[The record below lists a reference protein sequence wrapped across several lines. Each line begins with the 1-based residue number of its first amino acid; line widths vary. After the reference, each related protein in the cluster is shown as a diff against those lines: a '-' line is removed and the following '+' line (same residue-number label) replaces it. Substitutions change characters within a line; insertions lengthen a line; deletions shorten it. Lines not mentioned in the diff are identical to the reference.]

1 MPSPPPVFK
10 VSVVCMAGEAGA
22 LQALARLLDAA
33 PALHW
38 HQAAAAGPLPVD
50 SDLLLLL
57 VDAAST
63 AAACA
68 SLQALRGVRPALPV
82 LAVTTGATVCAFER
96 LLASG
101 ANDFVCLPAG
111 AAELLPRLR
120 RMLGIVDTP
129 FIVDTPL
136 PARAAVPPP
145 GSPNGPPLIG
155 HGLAFLRATARIPR
169 LAACDAG
176 VLILGETG
184 TGKEVCAQA
193 IHYRSARAAG
203 PWVAIN
209 CGAIPQDLVED
220 ELFGHV
226 RGAYTHAHTHRNGLV
241 AEAEHGTLLLDEVD
255 ALPPA
260 AQAKLLRFLQDK
272 QYRPVGSSTV
282 RQADVRVIAAS
293 NRDLDR
299 LVQRGEFRQDL
310 YFRLNLLTLT
320 LPPLRER
327 RDDIAALAQHFLD
340 RALHEAGR
348 PAGGLTSAALRRL
361 VEHAWPGNVR
371 ELQHTLERA
380 VLLGSGTPLQA
391 SDIELDGVPADNPGN
406 DTALAG
412 DECFR
417 SAKARVVEHFERDYI
432 ERALQ
437 ASAGNIANAARIAQ
451 KNRRAFFELLRK
463 HDIDAGRF
471 RH

>member
-1 MPSPPPVFK
+1 MPSPQPVFK
-10 VSVVCMAGEAGA
+10 LAVVCMAGDACA
-22 LQALARLLDAA
+22 LQSLAGLLDAA

-38 HQAAAAGPLPVD
+38 HRAAAADPLTLAG
-50 SDLLLLL
+50 DLVLLL

-68 SLQALRGVRPALPV
+68 SLQALRGARPALPV
-82 LAVTTGATVCAFER
+82 LAVTTGSAVCAFEQ

-120 RMLGIVDTP
+120 RMLGMADAAP
-129 FIVDTPL
+129 
-136 PARAAVPPP
+136 PAPADLAAPVPPVP
-145 GSPNGPPLIG
+145 PNSPPLIG
-155 HGLAFLRATARIPR
+155 RSPAFLRATARIPR

-209 CGAIPQDLVED
+209 CGAIPQELVED

-226 RGAYTHAHTHRNGLV
+226 RGAYTHAHSHRSGLV

-255 ALPPA
+255 ALPAA

-272 QYRPVGSSTV
+272 QYRPVGCSTV

-293 NRDLDR
+293 NRPLDR
-299 LVQRGEFRQDL
+299 LVQRREVRQAL
-310 YFRLNLLTLT
+310 YCRLNLLTLT

-327 RDDIAALAQHFLD
+327 RDDIAVLAQHFLG
-340 RALHEAGR
+340 RALREAGR
-348 PAGGLTSAALRRL
+348 PAGGLTPAALRRL

-371 ELQHTLERA
+371 ELQHSLERA
-380 VLLGSGTPLQA
+380 VLLGGGTPLQA
-391 SDIELDGVPADNPGN
+391 SDIELDGVPGSDPAA
-406 DTALAG
+406 DTAAAG
-412 DECFR
+412 EDCFR
-417 SAKARVVEHFERDYI
+417 AAKARAVQHFERDYI

-437 ASAGNIANAARIAQ
+437 ASAGNIADAARSAQ

>member
-1 MPSPPPVFK
+1 MPLPQPGFK
-10 VSVVCMAGEAGA
+10 IAVVCLAADARA
-22 LQALARLLDAA
+22 LPALASLLGDA
-33 PALHW
+33 PALAW
-38 HQAAAAGPLPVD
+38 QSAPAD
-50 SDLLLLL
+50 DLLTLETDLALLL

-63 AAACA
+63 AVACA
-68 SLQALRGVRPALPV
+68 RLQALHSSRPGLPALV
-82 LAVTTGATVCAFER
+82 VAAGETVCAFER

-101 ANDFVCLPAG
+101 AHDFVCLPAG
-111 AAELLPRLR
+111 AAELLPRMR
-120 RMLGIVDTP
+120 RMLGLVDAL
-129 FIVDTPL
+129 L
-136 PARAAVPPP
+136 PPQATAAAAPPP
-145 GSPNGPPLIG
+145 GGPPLIG
-155 HGLAFLRATARIPR
+155 HSAAFLRATARIPR

-209 CGAIPQDLVED
+209 CGAIPQELVED

-226 RGAYTHAHTHRNGLV
+226 RGAYTHAHTHRSGLV

-255 ALPPA
+255 ALPAA

-272 QYRPVGSSTV
+272 QYRPVGSSTL

-310 YFRLNLLTLT
+310 YFRLNVLTLT

-327 RDDIAALAQHFLD
+327 RDDIAELARHFLD
-340 RALHEAGR
+340 RALREAGR
-348 PAGGLTSAALRRL
+348 PAGGLTPGALRRL

-391 SDIELDGVPADNPGN
+391 CDIELDGLPGLAASA
-406 DTALAG
+406 DTAGAG
-412 DECFR
+412 EECFR
-417 SAKARVVEHFERDYI
+417 AAKARVVEHFERDYI

-463 HDIDAGRF
+463 HDIDAERF

>member
-1 MPSPPPVFK
+1 MPSPNPAFK
-10 VSVVCMAGEAGA
+10 IAVVCLAAEPCA
-22 LQALARLLDAA
+22 LPALANLLDVA
-33 PALHW
+33 PALRW
-38 HQAAAAGPLPVD
+38 QIVAAADALPVTA
-50 SDLLLLL
+50 DLVMLV
-57 VDAAST
+57 VDAAAT

-68 SLQALRGVRPALPV
+68 RLQALRSSCPAVPALV
-82 LAVTTGATVCAFER
+82 VVAGESVCDFDH

-120 RMLGIVDTP
+120 RLLGIVESPSST
-129 FIVDTPL
+129 
-136 PARAAVPPP
+136 RAAMPLT
-145 GSPNGPPLIG
+145 GSPAGPPLIG
-155 HGLAFLRATARIPR
+155 NGPVFLRATARIPR

-226 RGAYTHAHTHRNGLV
+226 RGAYTHAHTHRSGLV

-327 RDDIAALAQHFLD
+327 REDIAELSQHFLD
-340 RALHEAGR
+340 RALREAGR
-348 PAGGLTSAALRRL
+348 PAGGLTPGALRRL

-391 SDIELDGVPADNPGN
+391 GDIELDGVPAGDPGKH
-406 DTALAG
+406 TAMAG
-412 DECFR
+412 DEGFR
-417 SAKARVVEHFERDYI
+417 TAKARVVEHFERDYI
-432 ERALQ
+432 ERLLL
-437 ASAGNIANAARIAQ
+437 ASAGNIANAARTAQ

-463 HDIDAGRF
+463 HAIDAGRF

>member
-1 MPSPPPVFK
+1 MSLSNTGFK
-10 VSVVCMAGEAGA
+10 LAVVCLAADAGA
-22 LQALARLLDAA
+22 LAPLARLLDSE
-33 PALHW
+33 PALPW
-38 HQAAAAGPLPVD
+38 QGLGRAD
-50 SDLLLLL
+50 SITTQVDLLLLL
-57 VDAAST
+57 VDAASST
-63 AAACA
+63 AACA
-68 SLQALRGVRPALPV
+68 HLQALRSARPALPV
-82 LAVTTGATVCAFER
+82 LVVAAGETVCAFER

-101 ANDFVCLPAG
+101 ANDFVCLPTG

-120 RMLGIVDTP
+120 RMLGIVKAPPLPLAAATA
-129 FIVDTPL
+129 TPL
-136 PARAAVPPP
+136 PA
-145 GSPNGPPLIG
+145 GPPLIG
-155 HGLAFLRATARIPR
+155 QSPAFQRAIARIPR

-209 CGAIPQDLVED
+209 CGAIPQELVED

-272 QYRPVGSSTV
+272 QYRAVGSSAV

-293 NRDLDR
+293 NRNLDR

-327 RDDIAALAQHFLD
+327 RDDIAELALHFLA
-340 RALHEAGR
+340 RALREAGR
-348 PAGGLTSAALRRL
+348 PGGGLTPGALRRL
-361 VEHAWPGNVR
+361 VEHGWPGNVR
-371 ELQHTLERA
+371 ELQHTIERA
-380 VLLGSGTPLQA
+380 VLLGSGALLQA
-391 SDIELDGVPADNPGN
+391 SDIELDGVPCVDTGT
-406 DTALAG
+406 DTAG
-412 DECFR
+412 SGNECFR
-417 SAKARVVEHFERDYI
+417 VAKARVVAHFERDYI

-437 ASAGNIANAARIAQ
+437 ASAGNIANAARIAH

-463 HDIDAGRF
+463 HDIDAERF

>member
-1 MPSPPPVFK
+1 MPPPPLAYK
-10 VSVVCMAGEAGA
+10 IAVVCLAADA
-22 LQALARLLDAA
+22 LALPALARLLDGI

-38 HQAAAAGPLPVD
+38 HCAAA
-50 SDLLLLL
+50 SDASAVAHDAVLLL
-57 VDAAST
+57 VDAAAT
-63 AAACA
+63 ASACA
-68 SLQALRGVRPALPV
+68 QLQALRSSRPALPALV
-82 LAVTTGATVCAFER
+82 VAAGPAVCAFER

-101 ANDFVCLPAG
+101 ATDFVCLPAG
-111 AAELLPRLR
+111 AAELLPRLSR
-120 RMLGIVDTP
+120 LLGMADAVP
-129 FIVDTPL
+129 SAAAAAGAL
-136 PARAAVPPP
+136 PAA
-145 GSPNGPPLIG
+145 SGPALIG
-155 HGLAFLRATARIPR
+155 HSAAFVQATARIPR

-209 CGAIPQDLVED
+209 CGAIPQELVED

-226 RGAYTHAHTHRNGLV
+226 RGAYTHAHSARIGLV

-272 QYRPVGSSTV
+272 QYRQVGSSTL

-293 NRDLDR
+293 NRALDR

-310 YFRLNLLTLT
+310 YFRLNVLTLT

-327 RDDIAALAQHFLD
+327 RDDIAELAGHFLAG
-340 RALHEAGR
+340 ALREAGR
-348 PAGGLTSAALRRL
+348 HGGGLTPGALRRL

-371 ELQHTLERA
+371 ELQHTIERA
-380 VLLGSGTPLQA
+380 VLLGSGSLLQA
-391 SDIELDGVPADNPGN
+391 SDIELDGVPAGSAD
-406 DTALAG
+406 AAAAG
-412 DECFR
+412 ADDECFR
-417 SAKARVVEHFERDYI
+417 SAKARVVQHFERDYI

-437 ASAGNIANAARIAQ
+437 ASAGNIANAARMAQ

-463 HDIDAGRF
+463 HAIDAERF

>member
-1 MPSPPPVFK
+1 MPSPNTGFK
-10 VSVVCMAGEAGA
+10 LAVRCLAADA
-22 LQALARLLDAA
+22 QALPALAGLLDGVPGLQWHSATAA
-33 PALHW
+33 D
-38 HQAAAAGPLPVD
+38 PLSAD
-50 SDLLLLL
+50 ADLLLLL

-68 SLQALRGVRPALPV
+68 RLLALRGARPAVPALV
-82 LAVTTGATVCAFER
+82 VTVGGTVCAIER

-101 ANDFVCLPAG
+101 ASDFVSLPAG

-120 RMLGIVDTP
+120 RMLGTVDA
-129 FIVDTPL
+129 PL
-136 PARAAVPPP
+136 PAPAAALP
-145 GSPNGPPLIG
+145 GPQPSGPALIG
-155 HGLAFLRATARIPR
+155 RSPAFLQATARIPR

-226 RGAYTHAHTHRNGLV
+226 RGAYTHAHSARNGLV

-272 QYRPVGSSTV
+272 QYRQVGSSTL

-293 NRDLDR
+293 NRALDR

-310 YFRLNLLTLT
+310 YFRLNVLSLT

-327 RDDIAALAQHFLD
+327 RDDIAELAQHFLAG
-340 RALHEAGR
+340 ALREAGR
-348 PAGGLTSAALRRL
+348 SGGGLTPGALRRL

-371 ELQHTLERA
+371 ELQHTIARA
-380 VLLGSGTPLQA
+380 VLLGSGSLLQA
-391 SDIELDGVPADNPGN
+391 CDIEIDGVPAGSAD
-406 DTALAG
+406 AAAAG
-412 DECFR
+412 ADDECFR
-417 SAKARVVEHFERDYI
+417 SAKARVVQHFERDYI

-437 ASAGNIANAARIAQ
+437 ASAGNIANAARMAR

-463 HDIDAGRF
+463 HDIDAERF